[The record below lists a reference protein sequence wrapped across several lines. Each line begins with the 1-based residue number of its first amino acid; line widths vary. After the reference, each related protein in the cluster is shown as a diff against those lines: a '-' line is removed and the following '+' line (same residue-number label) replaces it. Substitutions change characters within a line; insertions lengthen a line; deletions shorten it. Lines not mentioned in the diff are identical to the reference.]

1 MWTRRLFI
9 AASTAALSFAD
20 DAPPS
25 ADSIVDAAKNQANGC
40 AVWVIFHA
48 SW

>member
-1 MWTRRLFI
+1 MWTRRVFL
-9 AASTAALSFAD
+9 AASAAALSFAD

-25 ADSIVDAAKNQANGC
+25 ADSIVDAAKNEANGR
-40 AVWVIFHA
+40 AVWVMFHA